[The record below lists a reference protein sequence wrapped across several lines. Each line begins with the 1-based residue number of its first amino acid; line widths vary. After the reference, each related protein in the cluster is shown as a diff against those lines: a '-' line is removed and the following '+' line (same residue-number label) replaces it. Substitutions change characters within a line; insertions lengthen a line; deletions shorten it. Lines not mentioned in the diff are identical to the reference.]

1 MSQVRPTRSE
11 QKKKLRTIYRKCR
24 DKENDVLKQT
34 VPSAVLV
41 EDESLRAY
49 QRKRRLQYLE
59 TPPAKRA
66 PSSKSHSPDF
76 ATVTWDKD
84 AVLRDLQEHPA
95 APPPINWQKSAR
107 DHGIPGSNCGQV
119 LKEFAQK
126 SNIDTARLDG
136 RTSH

>member
-1 MSQVRPTRSE
+1 MSQVRPTCSE
-11 QKKKLRTIYRKCR
+11 QKKKVRTIYRKCR
-24 DKENDVLKQT
+24 DKENDALKQT

-59 TPPAKRA
+59 TPPAKRT

-84 AVLRDLQEHPA
+84 AVLRDLQEHPP
-95 APPPINWQKSAR
+95 APPAINWQK
-107 DHGIPGSNCGQV
+107 
-119 LKEFAQK
+119 FA
-126 SNIDTARLDG
+126 
-136 RTSH
+136 